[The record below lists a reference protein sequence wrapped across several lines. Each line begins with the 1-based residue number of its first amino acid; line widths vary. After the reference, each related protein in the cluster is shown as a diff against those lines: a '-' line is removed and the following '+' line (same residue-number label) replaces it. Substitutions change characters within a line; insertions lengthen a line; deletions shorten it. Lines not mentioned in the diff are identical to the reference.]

1 MPMVVRVWTHE
12 WEWNTFASIVC
23 EVHFCGRGGESMEYG
38 QMNGSGTLFHP
49 LFVMPIFMSFVNKC
63 PHLFHP
69 ISILSSSALSNF
81 LEPKG

>member
-1 MPMVVRVWTHE
+1 MGVE
-12 WEWNTFASIVC
+12 
-23 EVHFCGRGGESMEYG
+23 HFCACGGESMEYG